1 MTRHPRASRHP
12 KHDSVEHAERW
23 LKGSSEDRLN
33 AEAFL
38 AAGGKLLL
46 RQRGDKKLFAQPRNL
61 IQQPATYDGKWGS
74 LDIRHIRAI
83 KGVGRPVT
91 SRSVQKKRSALGEF
105 ISRWGF

>member
-1 MTRHPRASRHP
+1 MTRHP
-12 KHDSVEHAERW
+12 KHDSVEHAERR

-33 AEAFL
+33 AEAIL
-38 AAGGKLLL
+38 AAGGKLFL
-46 RQRGDKKLFAQPRNL
+46 RMRGDKKLFAQPRNL
-61 IQQPATYDGKWGS
+61 IHMPARQRGKWRG
-74 LDIRHIRAI
+74 LDIRHLRAI